1 MIFMQDFM
9 ILILKSFIIEFLS
22 HFLFILLRNLLL
34 LVVFFFFFFLRHN
47 TLKFQIYQIH
57 LPICTITITIY
68 LPILQKPKMFTVYQS
83 SCAG

>member
-9 ILILKSFIIEFLS
+9 IFYNRISITLSIYTSEKLIIVSG
-22 HFLFILLRNLLL
+22 
-34 LVVFFFFFFLRHN
+34 FFFFFFLRHN

>member
-9 ILILKSFIIEFLS
+9 IFYNRISITLSIYTSEKLIIVSG
-22 HFLFILLRNLLL
+22 
-34 LVVFFFFFFLRHN
+34 FFFFFLRHN

-83 SCAG
+83 SCTG